1 MKKLQVLFLLVFLSA
16 ISVQALTLETKY
28 FNLIYDRPDEFY
40 ANRISQS
47 MDDIYE
53 RINRDMG
60 LVPKGRIDIYLCRT
74 EEQFESIYGGK
85 PAEQI
90 VAFAQTRPKRLV
102 AIKSPYIA
110 RRINLESVLAHEL
123 AHLVLGT
130 YLKGKDI
137 PRWLNEGFAMYESRE
152 MRINHYAI
160 VASAAIRGDLLKLDQ
175 LDYAFYA
182 EGAKLDLAYAQSY
195 YLMSYIIGKFGPQ
208 KFRKLIDTY
217 EGTYDLKTAIRKALG
232 ISFMEFD
239 KNWRASI
246 KERYFLVSVLAYSSP
261 VWIMIILAI
270 VIYFIMKQRE
280 KRIKLKWQIEEM
292 FDEGEE
298 V

>member
-110 RRINLESVLAHEL
+110 RRINLESVLAQGKRYP
-123 AHLVLGT
+123 ALVERRICHVRIARDEDQSLCHCGLGRDT
-130 YLKGKDI
+130 GGSFEI
-137 PRWLNEGFAMYESRE
+137 R
-152 MRINHYAI
+152 
-160 VASAAIRGDLLKLDQ
+160 SAGLC
-175 LDYAFYA
+175 
-182 EGAKLDLAYAQSY
+182 
-195 YLMSYIIGKFGPQ
+195 
-208 KFRKLIDTY
+208 
-217 EGTYDLKTAIRKALG
+217 
-232 ISFMEFD
+232 
-239 KNWRASI
+239 
-246 KERYFLVSVLAYSSP
+246 
-261 VWIMIILAI
+261 IL
-270 VIYFIMKQRE
+270 R
-280 KRIKLKWQIEEM
+280 
-292 FDEGEE
+292 
-298 V
+298 